1 MSILSHVRKTLHSP
15 AGKAT
20 LVSLLGVSA
29 LGIGARSVRAAS
41 LADMPGATQGVIPAA
56 AANHGVGG
64 TYWHTDVK
72 LYQNGA
78 DNVFWNACGGN
89 LAHPAT
95 NQDCVHVSVPRGHV
109 VALDDFA
116 STFTNVPPPLGIFYS
131 WDGLPANQGLV
142 FSRTYTIAPN
152 GQPGTLGQG
161 IPGILITDLPTG
173 DVSQLAPLSS
183 DPTKYRANVG
193 LSNPTANQETVT
205 LRVRGEGGAI
215 LATQDIVL
223 PGFSWTQLNNIYTTM
238 HISPIPQTSYIE
250 AQSTSTATFT
260 LYASVIDN
268 VSGDPTNLAAQWTTD
283 SASDYSIFR
292 FIPAA
297 AHLNGYN
304 GAQWRTDTNTINWND
319 QAQDG
324 NFILMLQDQDNFNNP
339 GPTAIWP
346 QSDHALQNWND
357 VLTNAF
363 LGYNLDGQKGALQ
376 TNEPRNLVF
385 ARTYNDL
392 GASGT
397 FGQEFPAIKDSDGA
411 HEGETFTIAGISHNP
426 ALTDGY
432 RTNLGLVNTNLKE
445 SIAHIT
451 ISSQDGTVLCSFDKT
466 LLPWDMT
473 QINKVTEQ
481 CTTNPVT
488 NGLLTITNTTNSGD
502 VDHNPQNTIIA
513 YASMVDNQSGDPTTV
528 LGKKL
533 PTITKITGEQYVE
546 QWFDWLANSFYLS
559 NTETRCMINGNCSTR
574 SYAPDMSAILVN
586 AKENTNNTTPA
597 QLDQLLLNWVDGNPS
612 NGELYTGF
620 DPLATSMANSVV
632 AMYFMPNGNTTVTFT
647 LTPTYAQQW
656 RTNVVRPFLVQ
667 LVDSNPSWYG
677 GSTTTGPSLTYNPTW
692 NTQDQNTAR

>member
-1 MSILSHVRKTLHSP
+1 MNLLRNRITRNLGIT
-15 AGKAT
+15 A
-20 LVSLLGVSA
+20 LLGASA

-41 LADMPGATQGVIPAA
+41 LADMPGVTQGVIPAA
-56 AANHGVGG
+56 AANTGAKG

-95 NQDCVHVSVPRGHV
+95 NQDCVHVPVPRGHV

-152 GQPGTLGQG
+152 GQLGTLGQG

-173 DVSQLAPLSS
+173 DVSQLAPLSP

-193 LSNPTANQETVT
+193 LSNPTAHQETVT
-205 LRVRGEGGAI
+205 LRARGEGGAI
-215 LATQDIVL
+215 LATQDVVL
-223 PGFSWTQLNNIYTTM
+223 PGFSWTQFNNIYTTM

-473 QINKVTEQ
+473 QINKVTEH

-513 YASMVDNQSGDPTTV
+513 YASMVDNQSGDPTTI
-528 LGKKL
+528 LGTKL
-533 PTITKITGEQYVE
+533 PTITKVTGEQYVE
-546 QWFDWLANSFYLS
+546 NWFDPLS
-559 NTETRCMINGNCSTR
+559 QGRFFLDNTETYCMLLGNCGAPSIQNDLAAILTR
-574 SYAPDMSAILVN
+574 GIGETWTQQQFYDWMSEMTDGITGPTNIELCHLVKPFTWSYAGGIAFAPTTSQTSCSNEPGTVNLTQSDRNLVFTTTRQFLVN
-586 AKENTNNTTPA
+586 
-597 QLDQLLLNWVDGNPS
+597 
-612 NGELYTGF
+612 
-620 DPLATSMANSVV
+620 
-632 AMYFMPNGNTTVTFT
+632 
-647 LTPTYAQQW
+647 
-656 RTNVVRPFLVQ
+656 LVNQ
-667 LVDSNPSWYG
+667 HPEFYG
-677 GSTTTGPSLTYNPTW
+677 GNSTTGPNPQYDPLWRTYTGNP
-692 NTQDQNTAR
+692 